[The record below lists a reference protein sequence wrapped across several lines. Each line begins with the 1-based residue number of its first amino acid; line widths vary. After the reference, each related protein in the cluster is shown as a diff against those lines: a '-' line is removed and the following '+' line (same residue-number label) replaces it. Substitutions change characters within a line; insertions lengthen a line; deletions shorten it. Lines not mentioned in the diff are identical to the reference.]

1 MLIEIWPFYCCGC
14 IESASAPLFIKYI
27 PSTSTLFAAF
37 FWNYVLTIESLI
49 VQCDNAVL
57 QVPRNVTK
65 ACQVWIQLY
74 LFVGSFREQKVTSSE
89 KKNCNDSFI
98 CFVFCFVAGA
108 KPFACDQCG
117 AQFSQEDA
125 LEAHR
130 QTHTGRLLK
139 MLPKGPSSF

>member
-1 MLIEIWPFYCCGC
+1 MSQRP
-14 IESASAPLFIKYI
+14 AKYEYN
-27 PSTSTLFAAF
+27 F
-37 FWNYVLTIESLI
+37 
-49 VQCDNAVL
+49 
-57 QVPRNVTK
+57 
-65 ACQVWIQLY
+65 Y

-89 KKNCNDSFI
+89 KKSAMIHLF
-98 CFVFCFVAGA
+98 CFVFFCFVAGA

>member
-1 MLIEIWPFYCCGC
+1 MNTTVFICWLIQG
-14 IESASAPLFIKYI
+14 
-27 PSTSTLFAAF
+27 
-37 FWNYVLTIESLI
+37 
-49 VQCDNAVL
+49 
-57 QVPRNVTK
+57 TK
-65 ACQVWIQLY
+65 GY
-74 LFVGSFREQKVTSSE
+74 KFR